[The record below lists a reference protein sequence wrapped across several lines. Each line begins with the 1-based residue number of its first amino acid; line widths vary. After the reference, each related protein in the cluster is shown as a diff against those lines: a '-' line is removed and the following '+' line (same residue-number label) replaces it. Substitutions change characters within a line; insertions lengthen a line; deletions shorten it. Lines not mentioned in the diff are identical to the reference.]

1 MRGYMYILKCK
12 DNSFYVGSTNNLRLR
27 IEEHNRGEGCEYTRD
42 RRPLQLVYYE
52 ECMSIKAAFER
63 EQQIKGW
70 NRKKKKALI
79 HGNTN
84 TLKILSKNRQ
94 TNAALRQ
101 AQGPKS

>member
-1 MRGYMYILKCK
+1 
-12 DNSFYVGSTNNLRLR
+12 
-27 IEEHNRGEGCEYTRD
+27 
-42 RRPLQLVYYE
+42 
-52 ECMSIKAAFER
+52 MSIKAAFER